1 MTNLLLSLM
10 ALVARQA
17 KAGFVAQT
25 RRVEAAQTQFLR
37 SLLRLH
43 QDTELGKKFGLAD
56 IHTIDQF
63 RERVP
68 ILPYS
73 SYEPYIERTA
83 AGEKNLL
90 TPEPIVFFNMTS
102 GSTGK
107 RKLIPVTKRSRR
119 AVSLANQVAIGFA
132 AEAAQRENRPFGK
145 ILYTTPVRSLGYT
158 DSGIPYGPISTS
170 DLRLMGPLYRLVFAY
185 PFEALQIPDSL
196 ARHYVCLLFALRND
210 DLRVIGA
217 TFPVLA
223 LRLADYLENHGE
235 DLVRDLETGE
245 LADWLDIPDDLR
257 RALAKHFTAAPRRA
271 AKLRQILNQDG
282 RLTPYRVFPNLSFI
296 ITARGG
302 TSNFYFERFP
312 EYFGDT
318 PVFGGIYSS
327 AETVFGVHRDFG
339 TDGVI
344 LAIESGFYEFIPED
358 QWDAPQPQTVL
369 PWEVQPGRRY
379 RILVTNYSG
388 FYRYDIGDVVEVEGF
403 FNQAPIFVFRHRRG
417 GMLSSTTEKTT
428 EFHVTQAMRSLQQEF
443 HIALENFCIT
453 LADDVIPAP
462 YLVNIELAPGYSLAD
477 PERFRQRFDETLK
490 EVHAS
495 YEVKRRDQVPPPRLR
510 ILAPGSFAEV
520 RRRMVQRGVAEFQI
534 KFPLVSEDRSLLAGL
549 TVAQEVRPDEAGRA
563 VGAGRD
569 QS

>member
-1 MTNLLLSLM
+1 M
-10 ALVARQA
+10 AIVARQT

-25 RRVEAAQTQFLR
+25 HRVEAVQTDFLR

-83 AGEKNLL
+83 AGEKNLI
-90 TPEPIVFFNMTS
+90 TPDPIVFFNMTS

-119 AVSLANQVAIGFA
+119 AVSRANQTALGFA
-132 AEAAQRENRPFGK
+132 AEAAMRANRPLGK
-145 ILYTTPVRSLGYT
+145 MLYTTPAKTLGMT

-170 DLRLMGPLYRLVFAY
+170 DLRLMGPLYRHVFAY
-185 PFEALQIPDSL
+185 PFEALQIPDSR
-196 ARHYVCLLFALRND
+196 ARHYICLLFALRSD
-210 DLRVIGA
+210 DLRTIGA

-223 LRLADYLENHGE
+223 LRLADYMEQHGE
-235 DLVRDLETGE
+235 DLVHDLETGE
-245 LADWLDIPDDLR
+245 LAPWLDIPENLR
-257 RALAKHFTAAPRRA
+257 PVLAKQFAAAPKRA
-271 AKLRQILNQDG
+271 AELRQILKTDG
-282 RLTPYRVFPNLSFI
+282 RLTPYRAFPKLSFLV
-296 ITARGG
+296 TARGG

-344 LAIESGFYEFIPED
+344 LAVESGFYEFIPED
-358 QWDAPQPQTVL
+358 QWDVPQPQTVL
-369 PWEVQPGRRY
+369 PWEVKPGHRY

-417 GMLSSTTEKTT
+417 GLLSSTTEKTT
-428 EFHVTQAMRSLQQEF
+428 EFHVTQTMQLLQKEF
-443 HIALENFCIT
+443 GIALENFCIT

-462 YLVNIELAPGYSLAD
+462 YLVNIELAHGHTLD
-477 PERFRQRFDETLK
+477 NPERFRQRFDETLK

-520 RRRMVQRGVAEFQI
+520 RRRMVNRGVAESQI
-534 KFPLVSEDRSLLAGL
+534 KFPQISEDRSLLAGL
-549 TVAQEVRPDEAGRA
+549 TVAQEVRADA
-563 VGAGRD
+563 VSGVR
-569 QS
+569 